1 MRAFKENPVFF
12 SLTALLL
19 LCSVTFS
26 VLALLGVMK
35 KSKTKTAFEEA
46 QSRLERAVTRKPY
59 PVQDNLDKSEENL
72 AALEAARAEHESK
85 LLAEGGLDL
94 IPDGSPNYEQAVKE
108 RIKDGYIKSMREL
121 ATANRVKLKADEAF
135 GFSDYSGAVS
145 VTDNDLLGQALD
157 KQRAILDYVVGE
169 LLSSTTKDSS
179 DITDLVSVQREQVES
194 AVAPTLSVSS
204 EDVFDLDPKMSAR
217 VEGAIDTHAFRIE
230 FIGYTSGLRNF
241 FNKLAE
247 FKRPV
252 VVRDVK
258 VDRKQADP
266 LAAAAPPPPSSPSP
280 FGAPPFG
287 TPGVGAAAPGAPSE
301 ELVQKPVVDKNL
313 SRFVIILEYIELAKT
328 PEAVEEEG

>member
-108 RIKDGYIKSMREL
+108 RIKDGYIKSMR
-121 ATANRVKLKADEAF
+121 
-135 GFSDYSGAVS
+135 GG
-145 VTDNDLLGQALD
+145 G
-157 KQRAILDYVVGE
+157 
-169 LLSSTTKDSS
+169 
-179 DITDLVSVQREQVES
+179 
-194 AVAPTLSVSS
+194 
-204 EDVFDLDPKMSAR
+204 
-217 VEGAIDTHAFRIE
+217 
-230 FIGYTSGLRNF
+230 
-241 FNKLAE
+241 
-247 FKRPV
+247 
-252 VVRDVK
+252 
-258 VDRKQADP
+258 
-266 LAAAAPPPPSSPSP
+266 
-280 FGAPPFG
+280 
-287 TPGVGAAAPGAPSE
+287 
-301 ELVQKPVVDKNL
+301 
-313 SRFVIILEYIELAKT
+313 IILEFMEQEGVIMVLQEFRQCQGASISCKNMRLVQYELTNIFFASGR
-328 PEAVEEEG
+328 AVPFHRMNEKIFKYFVKYL